1 MSALK
6 FILQKEFKQIFRDKG
21 MLPIIFVMPI
31 VQLLVLSFAATFDVK
46 DIKIEIVDRDH
57 SHLSQQLISKYEAS
71 NYFSIVNF
79 RNATDPHGEVLQ
91 NGSASISLEIPND
104 FEKDLINNKPVDLS
118 AKVNAIDGMTAGV
131 SASYS
136 QTIIQEFREE
146 FLKSHDFSDVLKEKG
161 MEPFQINFSM
171 KNWYNPTLNY
181 KFYMVPGLLVLLVSM
196 IGLFLTSMNIVKE
209 KEIGTIE
216 QLNVTPITKGEF
228 IVGKL
233 LPFWC
238 IGMFVLSFG
247 LVIAKLFFNVPLLG
261 PLYIIFSFAMI
272 YLLVV
277 LGIGLF
283 ISTKADT
290 QQQSMFIAWFFMIV
304 FVLLSG
310 LFTPIENMPVWAQN
324 ITLLNPV
331 RYFIEVMRNV
341 LLKGATFT
349 DVKNNFI
356 IISIYAAVVNTM
368 AILAYRKTN

>member
-21 MLPIIFVMPI
+21 MLPIIFAMPI

-57 SHLSQQLISKYEAS
+57 SELSQQLISKYEAS

-79 RNATDPHGEVLQ
+79 RNATDPYGEVLQ

-146 FLKSHDFSDVLKEKG
+146 FLTNHDFSDVVKEKG
-161 MEPFQINFSM
+161 IEPFQVNFSM
-171 KNWYNPTLNY
+171 QNWYNPTLNY
-181 KFYMVPGLLVLLVSM
+181 KYYMVPGLLVLLVSM

-247 LVIAKLFFNVPLLG
+247 LVIAKLFFNVPILG
-261 PLYIIFSFAMI
+261 PLYIVFSFAMV

-290 QQQSMFIAWFFMIV
+290 QQQAMFIAWFFMIV

-310 LFTPIENMPVWAQN
+310 LFTPIENMPVWAQQ

-331 RYFIEVMRNV
+331 RYFVEVMRNV

-356 IISIYAAVVNTM
+356 IIAIYAALVNTM